1 MRASGLVLTSP
12 DRAQAGQ
19 ELHSCVVAILAS
31 KLHWEPS
38 KQTIAGMELKYAF
51 RKLGITD
58 DSVLMHFS
66 EPFFYRPFLPLDEE
80 SLNKCVDKD
89 TELLETSF
97 NPYTIV
103 LICKIAKVL
112 AVAAKEST
120 KCFLSPTAMFESL
133 TTWADAM
140 QNPLMNDAGSSSGQT
155 SVGNG
160 GSGCNQRVSSTR
172 ELKM

>member
-1 MRASGLVLTSP
+1 MVTAVLIFDPSTPSSPASMRASGLVLISP
-12 DRAQAGQ
+12 DRTQAGQ
-19 ELHSCVVAILAS
+19 EFHSCVVAILAS

-58 DSVLMHFS
+58 DSVLMDFS
-66 EPFFYRPFLPLDEE
+66 EPLFYRLFLPLDEE
-80 SLNKCVDKD
+80 SLNKCVDED

-103 LICKIAKVL
+103 LISKIAKVL

-120 KCFLSPTAMFESL
+120 YLPSLSLINYYQASCISIYH
-133 TTWADAM
+133 
-140 QNPLMNDAGSSSGQT
+140 Q
-155 SVGNG
+155 
-160 GSGCNQRVSSTR
+160 
-172 ELKM
+172 